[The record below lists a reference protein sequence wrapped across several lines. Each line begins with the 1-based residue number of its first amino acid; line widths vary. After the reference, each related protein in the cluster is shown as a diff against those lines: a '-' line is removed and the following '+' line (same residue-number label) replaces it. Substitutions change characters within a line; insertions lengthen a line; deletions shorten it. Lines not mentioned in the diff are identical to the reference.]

1 MDNNQGWILVSRGI
15 QEHWIWDNPRRL
27 KWWLDLLFIAGW
39 GEKEIRIFNKVFNI
53 ERGQVAASN
62 SYLRERWRYLCDD
75 EKGHKPSQQTIRAF
89 LKLLEGAQMITLNR
103 KILPN
108 RTTLITVVNYDK
120 YQLLPQ
126 QLLPH
131 PNNTLN
137 NTLNNDPCNE
147 INKVNEINKINITT
161 TSLNAREKNLEY
173 LSQYFDTANSATLEQ
188 TLMSLRRDN
197 SAITMQ
203 DFKNIAWEV
212 VSEWM
217 QNKEPPAQ
225 TYTDFAK
232 RLINTIRIINRNN
245 KRNAIFE
252 QQHPTTKT
260 KAERDAEFAA
270 FIAEKLSHNGTTKQI
285 PDWG

>member
-1 MDNNQGWILVSRGI
+1 MLFMAAYEDASRNILTKLV
-15 QEHWIWDNPRRL
+15 
-27 KWWLDLLFIAGW
+27 
-39 GEKEIRIFNKVFNI
+39 NI
-53 ERGQVAASN
+53 KRGQIIASN
-62 SYLRERWRYLCDD
+62 RWLRDRWQYIGD
-75 EKGHKPSQQTIRAF
+75 KGDIRTPSPATIQNF
-89 LKLLEGAQMITLNR
+89 LKMLENDGMIECAT
-103 KILPN
+103 KELPN
-108 RTTLITVVNYDK
+108 RITLITILNYDK
-120 YQLLPQ
+120 YQAIPGFQ
-126 QLLPH
+126 SAH
-131 PNNTLN
+131 HNNTES
-137 NTLNNDPCNE
+137 NTNDKTNDKTNDNE
-147 INKVNEINKINITT
+147 INKYNKLNNITT

-270 FIAEKLSHNGTTKQI
+270 FIAEKLSRNGTTKQI